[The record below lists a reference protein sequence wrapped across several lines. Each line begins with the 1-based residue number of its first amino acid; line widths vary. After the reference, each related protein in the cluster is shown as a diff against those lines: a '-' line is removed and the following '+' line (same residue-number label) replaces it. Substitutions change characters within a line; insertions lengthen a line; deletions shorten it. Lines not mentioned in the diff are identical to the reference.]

1 MSELT
6 GYIDGSGGKISN
18 FCLGFTVAKYFS
30 VFVDGSQ
37 EKKRQKNPMDFIK
50 ALNILKI
57 NPRELRRELSEVGCE
72 EVIWILSA
80 TLGEVWNIV
89 SCCLGRFWTKSKQI

>member
-72 EVIWILSA
+72 EV
-80 TLGEVWNIV
+80 N
-89 SCCLGRFWTKSKQI
+89 